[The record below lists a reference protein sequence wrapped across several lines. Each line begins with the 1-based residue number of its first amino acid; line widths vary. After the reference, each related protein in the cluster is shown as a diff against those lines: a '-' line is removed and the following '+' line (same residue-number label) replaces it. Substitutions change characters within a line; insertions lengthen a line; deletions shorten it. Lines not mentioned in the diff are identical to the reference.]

1 DSTLILTSP
10 SGQTYVTTPGSAL
23 LFPRLC
29 VPTGDLPAPQPGA
42 DDRRGDRTTM
52 MPRRRRTRA
61 QQRATRTATERN
73 QNHKARLARRAAF
86 GAVWFPKIANADDDP
101 PPF

>member
-1 DSTLILTSP
+1 
-10 SGQTYVTTPGSAL
+10 
-23 LFPRLC
+23 
-29 VPTGDLPAPQPGA
+29 
-42 DDRRGDRTTM
+42 M

-73 QNHKARLARRAAF
+73 QNRKARQARRAAF